1 MSLTSGRGRT
11 AERVGARTGA
21 GCAAARVVTIAAGSV
36 DGVYYPIAG
45 AISRITSD
53 TRSLNIRATVESSG
67 GSMANVQLMRA
78 GEADFAFRQNDI
90 AYYAFNRIGIEP
102 FAGKPVKTMA
112 GVFSVYPE
120 AVHLVA
126 THASGVKSVRD
137 LKGKRVAFGTVG
149 SATEQNA
156 LQV

>member
-1 MSLTSGRGRT
+1 
-11 AERVGARTGA
+11 
-21 GCAAARVVTIAAGSV
+21 
-36 DGVYYPIAG
+36 
-45 AISRITSD
+45 
-53 TRSLNIRATVESSG
+53 
-67 GSMANVQLMRA
+67 MANVQLMRA
-78 GEADFAFRQNDI
+78 GEADFAFLQNDI
-90 AYYAFNRIGIEP
+90 AYYAFNGIGIEP

-120 AVHLVA
+120 AVHLIA